1 MEMAQIEAFLRVVN
15 EGTVSRA
22 AVSMQR
28 NQSTISMRVAKLE
41 RSLGAKLFERVGNRM
56 VLTSAG
62 QSLLP
67 MAERMLAL
75 RLEATQRVRA
85 ATSNAAI
92 LAIGANSWSASSV
105 LPGIVEEFHKVEPD
119 TVLEV
124 QVHSTPALASLLT
137 EGRVEVAFLNP
148 RLSNHVLKEI
158 TTVSE
163 RCVLVGPEKVEP
175 IAVEDLFGMSFV
187 SYTVG
192 PLLDAQLQLQLSVG
206 RELNV
211 IARSNSAQ
219 FVRDLVRGGVGV
231 AFLPQSIVAEDI
243 RSGAVKAISIRDFEM
258 PYWSVSLVSSRT
270 RRPRRELRAL
280 IEIVKEGFRK
290 R

>member
-1 MEMAQIEAFLRVVN
+1 
-15 EGTVSRA
+15 
-22 AVSMQR
+22 
-28 NQSTISMRVAKLE
+28 
-41 RSLGAKLFERVGNRM
+41 
-56 VLTSAG
+56 
-62 QSLLP
+62 

-85 ATSNAAI
+85 TTSNAAI

-105 LPGIVEEFHKVEPD
+105 LPGIVEEFHRVEPD

-163 RCVLVGPEKVEP
+163 RCVLVGPEELGP
-175 IAVEDLFGMSFV
+175 IAVGDLFGMSFV

-219 FVRDLVRGGVGV
+219 FVRALVRGGLGV
-231 AFLPQSIVAEDI
+231 AFLPQSIVTEDI
-243 RSGAVKAISIRDFEM
+243 RSGAVKALSIRDFEM
-258 PYWSVSLVSSRT
+258 PSWSVSLVSLRP

-280 IEIVKEGFRK
+280 IEIVKEGFRN